1 MPPERIIE
9 GKRVLVVD
17 DEKDVLDTLVEI
29 LDLCKI
35 DTAASFEE
43 AKQKIEEN
51 HYDIV
56 VLDIMGV
63 NGYELLKIA
72 NSYKVPAL
80 MLTAHALSRENLKR
94 SADEGAA
101 YYAPKEEM
109 ADIPQYIADV
119 FEAIEK
125 GMSPWQRMFERLGS
139 YYDRKFKGTDWREK
153 EKKYWEKRIKSRYP
167 MY

>member
-1 MPPERIIE
+1 MTPEQIIE

-17 DEKDVLDTLVEI
+17 DEKDILETLADHLEM
-29 LDLCKI
+29 CKI
-35 DTAASFEE
+35 DTASSFEE

-72 NSYKVPAL
+72 NSYKLPAL
-80 MLTAHALSRENLKR
+80 MLTAHALSSDNLKR

-109 ADIPQYIADV
+109 ADITKFIADV
-119 FEAIEK
+119 IESIQK

-139 YYDRKFKGTDWREK
+139 FYDKKFKGRDWREK
-153 EKKYWEKRIKSRYP
+153 EKAFWDEKIKSRHP

>member
-1 MPPERIIE
+1 MTPERIIE

-17 DEKDVLDTLVEI
+17 DERDVLDSLVEI
-29 LDLCKI
+29 LVLCKI

-80 MLTAHALSRENLKR
+80 MLTAHALSSENLKR

-109 ADIPQYIADV
+109 ADIPKYIADV

-125 GMSPWQRMFERLGS
+125 GMSPWQRMFERLGG
-139 YYDRKFKGTDWREK
+139 YYDRKFKGPDWREK
-153 EKKYWEKRIKSRYP
+153 EKQYWEKRIKSRYP
-167 MY
+167 TY

>member
-1 MPPERIIE
+1 MAPEQIIE

-17 DEKDVLDTLVEI
+17 DEKDILETLVEL
-29 LDLCKI
+29 LDICKI
-35 DTAASFEE
+35 DTASSFEE
-43 AKQKIEEN
+43 AKKKIEEN

-72 NSYKVPAL
+72 NSYKTPAL
-80 MLTAHALSRENLKR
+80 MLTAHALSSENLKR
-94 SADEGAA
+94 SAGEGAA
-101 YYAPKEEM
+101 YYAPKEEIANM
-109 ADIPQYIADV
+109 PQFIADV
-119 FEAIEK
+119 LESIEK

-139 YYDRKFKGTDWREK
+139 FYDKKFKGPDWREK
-153 EKKYWEKRIKSRYP
+153 EKDFWEKKIRSRYP